1 VIGVGIP
8 SMQEHEANRR
18 NAGDRIRRPGNHYP
32 SDGIDR
38 MKPRA
43 KRLSILVA
51 DDHELVRR
59 GVHAVLGVRRG
70 WKIVGKAVNGK
81 QAVEKA
87 RKLKPDVLI
96 VDISMP
102 DLDGLEATRQI
113 LQVSPQ
119 TKVLTLTM
127 HESDQMV
134 RRVLEAG
141 ARGYVLKSD
150 LAKQLVRAVSSVS
163 QGNIFLTPKVS
174 NLVLEGF
181 RKAGKNPEEIRS
193 SRSRPTSREREII
206 LLLAEGKA
214 NKQIAEKLGIT
225 VRTVEAHRAN
235 IMTKLGLHSVIE
247 LVHYAIHNNI
257 ISAREF

>member
-1 VIGVGIP
+1 
-8 SMQEHEANRR
+8 
-18 NAGDRIRRPGNHYP
+18 
-32 SDGIDR
+32 
-38 MKPRA
+38 MKPRV
-43 KRLSILVA
+43 KRLGILVA

-59 GVHAVLGVRRG
+59 GVRALLGVRRD
-70 WKIVGKAVNGK
+70 WKIVGEVADGK

-87 RKLKPDVLI
+87 RQLRPDVLI

-102 DLDGLEATRQI
+102 NLDGLEATRQI

-141 ARGYVLKSD
+141 ALGYVLKSD
-150 LAKQLVRAVSSVS
+150 LARQLVKAVRSVS
-163 QGNIFLTPKVS
+163 QGKVFLTPKVS
-174 NLVLEGF
+174 SLVLEAF
-181 RKAGKNPEEIRS
+181 LKVGKHTGRIGS
-193 SRSRPTSREREII
+193 SRRGPTSREREII
-206 LLLAEGKA
+206 RLLAEGKA

-225 VRTVEAHRAN
+225 VRTVETHRAK

-247 LVHYAIHNNI
+247 LVHYAIRNDI
-257 ISAREF
+257 ISAREI